1 MDKVPIW
8 VYNLQPK
15 TEIRAEMQYIMR
27 IEKDSLGVI
36 EIPDE
41 AYYGVQSIRAQQ
53 NFPLSHQTM
62 LPEMIESLAEIKKA
76 AAMANHMAGSLSVEY
91 RDAIIAAC
99 NEILEGKLH
108 DQFVVDPIQGGA
120 GTSANMNANEVIANR
135 ATELL
140 GGKKGA
146 YIVHPNDHVN
156 MSQSTNDVFP
166 SAGKLT
172 TLKLVNRLI
181 LALDSLI
188 SALYSKAEEF
198 KDIVKLGRTQLQD
211 AVPVRLGQEFA
222 AYAKALERG
231 VGRIRHARKEMLVL
245 NMGATAI
252 GTSINAT
259 EEYVENVCRVLAYEI
274 GENFVQ
280 AEDLVDATQNPDGFV
295 EVSGAIKNCALIMSK
310 ISNDLRLLSSGP
322 RGGFEEIKLP
332 ARQHGSSIMPGKIN
346 PVMPEVV
353 SQVAF
358 RIVGNDTTICMAA
371 EAGQLELNAFEPI
384 LFHSLFESINLLRR
398 VSVVFEKY
406 CIEGIE
412 ADREACMRNLMNS
425 TAVATALCPVIGYE
439 EATKIVKTALHEGRD
454 IKDVAAEQLGKP
466 IEEIDAIF
474 RSAIENC

>member
-1 MDKVPIW
+1 
-8 VYNLQPK
+8 
-15 TEIRAEMQYIMR
+15 MR
-27 IEKDSLGVI
+27 IEKDSIGVI

-53 NFPLSHQTM
+53 NFPLSQQAM
-62 LPEMIESLAEIKKA
+62 VPEMIDSLVEIKKA
-76 AAMANHMAGSLSVEY
+76 AAMANCMAGSLSAEY
-91 RDAIIAAC
+91 RDAIVTAC
-99 NEILEGKLH
+99 NEILEGALR
-108 DQFVVDPIQGGA
+108 DQFIVDPIQGGA

-135 ATELL
+135 ATEIL
-140 GGKKGA
+140 GGKKGE

-172 TLKLVNRLI
+172 ALKLINRLI
-181 LALDSLI
+181 LSLDSLI
-188 SALYSKAEEF
+188 SAIYSKADEF
-198 KDIVKLGRTQLQD
+198 RDIVKLGRTQLQD

-231 VGRIRHARKEMLVL
+231 VARIRHARREMLVL

-259 EEYVENVCRVLAYEI
+259 KEYVDNVCRVLAYEV

-295 EVSGAIKNCALIMSK
+295 EVSGAIKNCALAMSK

-322 RGGFEEIKLP
+322 RGGFEEIILP

-358 RIVGNDTTICMAA
+358 RIAGNDVTIGMAA

-384 LFHSLFESINLLRR
+384 LFHSLFESIILLSR
-398 VSVVFEKY
+398 VCVVFEEY
-406 CIEGIE
+406 CIDGIK
-412 ADREACMRNLMNS
+412 ADKEACMRNLMDS

-439 EATKIVKTALHEGRD
+439 KATKIVKTALSEGRAVL
-454 IKDVAAEQLGKP
+454 DVAAEQLDQPKD
-466 IEEIDAIF
+466 ELEKIF
-474 RSAIENC
+474 RAAIENC